1 MIKESPMKVV
11 RILFFVF
18 LVPTLAFAQY
28 KIVLKNGKV
37 IEGKYLHEDQANIYV
52 ESNGI
57 QMNFKKDRLD
67 LDKMNEL
74 NTSVPAPVEVPAQK
88 PSTPTVAAPKAPAK
102 KAARVY
108 TTEDLK
114 QMKEIWDEG
123 KEDTEPSPAEA
134 AAPVAQSEVPQT
146 ASAAAEVP
154 ETASAAQTMPA
165 ESVAPVPASPEAQ
178 SQPAEAPV
186 PVVPA
191 EPSGPRDEKT
201 IKDEIETTQMQI
213 VATEK
218 MIQDLRAKGRVTAN
232 WEKLVVKQKQRI
244 VDLQQ
249 ELKDSIA
256 ARKAAKTNS

>member
-1 MIKESPMKVV
+1 MKVV

-57 QMNFKKDRLD
+57 QMNFKKERLD
-67 LDKMNEL
+67 LDKMKEL
-74 NTSVPAPVEVPAQK
+74 NTTVPAPVEVPAQK
-88 PSTPTVAAPKAPAK
+88 PASRTAAAPKASVK

-123 KEDTEPSPAEA
+123 KEETEASPAEA
-134 AAPVAQSEVPQT
+134 ASPVAQSEVPQT
-146 ASAAAEVP
+146 APVAAEVP
-154 ETASAAQTMPA
+154 ETASEVQTMPS

-178 SQPAEAPV
+178 SQPVEA
-186 PVVPA
+186 VVPA

-201 IKDEIETTQMQI
+201 IRDEIETTQLQI
-213 VATEK
+213 TETEK
-218 MIQDLRAKGRVTAN
+218 LIQELRAKGRVTAN

-256 ARKAAKTNS
+256 ARKRS